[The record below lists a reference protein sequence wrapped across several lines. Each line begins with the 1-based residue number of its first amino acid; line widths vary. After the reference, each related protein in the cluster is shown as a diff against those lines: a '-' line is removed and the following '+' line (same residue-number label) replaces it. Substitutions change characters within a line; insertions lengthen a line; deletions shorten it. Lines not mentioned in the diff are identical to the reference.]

1 MLIKSFVKDMPK
13 TWGNIVDN
21 PQDYA
26 MVVTNEELSKM
37 DENSDLAKTINL
49 CGGLTNFLV
58 NEIKPD
64 IFSIRYNMGLVN

>member
-26 MVVTNEELSKM
+26 MVVTNDELKNM
-37 DENSDLAKTINL
+37 DENSDLAKAIDL
-49 CGGLTNFLV
+49 CGGLMNFIV
-58 NEIKPD
+58 DEIEPD
-64 IFSIRYNMGLVN
+64 VFSIRYNIELLN

>member
-26 MVVTNEELSKM
+26 MVVTNEELQNI

-49 CGGLTNFLV
+49 CGGLMNFIV
-58 NEIKPD
+58 NEIAPD
-64 IFSIRYNMGLVN
+64 TFCIKYNIGLVN